1 MKRTIA
7 IILAAMMLLSTAIY
21 GQKTTAAADAAE
33 ITATED
39 ITIADSEADEIE
51 SIIVTLPGGWSRAES
66 PVIVE
71 ELKELIEKAAA
82 KKMGMKYI
90 PVAFLGRQIV
100 AGTNYTVLCRIAPV
114 VPNAVETYAVVYI
127 YANLQGDAEITE
139 VQELDV
145 ETQINDLPGGWSQ
158 AETPEIT
165 EDLQETFDAALAGLL
180 GVNHTPIAL
189 LSTQVVRGTNYCF
202 LCESTVVHPGAE
214 TPYTLVYIHADLD
227 GSASLTEIQELMQK

>member
-21 GQKTTAAADAAE
+21 GQKSTAADAAE
-33 ITATED
+33 IAATED
-39 ITIADSEADEIE
+39 ITIADSEAEEIE
-51 SIIVTLPGGWSRAES
+51 SIIATLPGGWSRAES
-66 PVIVE
+66 PVITE
-71 ELKELIEKAAA
+71 ELEELIEKAAA

-100 AGTNYTVLCRIAPV
+100 AGTNYAVLCRIAPV
-114 VPNAVETYAVVYI
+114 VPNAVETYAIVYI

-165 EDLQETFDAALAGLL
+165 EDLQEAFDAALAGLL
-180 GVNHTPIAL
+180 GVNYTPITL
-189 LSTQVVRGTNYCF
+189 LGTQVVRGTNYCF
-202 LCESTVVHPGAE
+202 LCESTVVRPGAE
-214 TPYTLVYIHADLD
+214 THYTLVYIHADLD
-227 GSASLTEIQELMQK
+227 GSASLTEIQDLVQK